1 MEALQN
7 LDDHSQAPMT
17 PRRERKGRTNRRQ
30 RDKGARAAT
39 QLEKVADGSEDN
51 FMHEIKLMKDSADPT
66 HNAYSNGNGMN
77 DRSRSQKKEATSNI
91 DLQEAHTSSRNALEA
106 IKAKL

>member
-7 LDDHSQAPMT
+7 LDDQSQALMT
-17 PRRERKGRTNRRQ
+17 PRRERKGRTNR
-30 RDKGARAAT
+30 KARAAT

-66 HNAYSNGNGMN
+66 HNAYSNGNVMN
-77 DRSRSQKKEATSNI
+77 DRSRSQKKEATSNL
-91 DLQEAHTSSRNALEA
+91 DL
-106 IKAKL
+106 